1 MFASGG
7 VSAAT
12 QGSLGSTTLRGSDMA
27 ICVRIAI
34 AIGTAVGLSC
44 ALSPFVA
51 RPAWAASNK
60 VRITKLTNVTF
71 GSIANVGV
79 DAVQAQSVCLYSDTN
94 TKGYNIKATGSGPSG
109 AFRLASGLNSLAY
122 EVQWSSSA
130 GQNSGIQLSPNIP
143 LTGQVSAATQQACT
157 MGPATS
163 ASLIVVLRS
172 TALSSATAGSYSG
185 TLTLVVGP
193 E

>member
-1 MFASGG
+1 
-7 VSAAT
+7 
-12 QGSLGSTTLRGSDMA
+12 MA

-172 TALSSATAGSYSG
+172 TALSATAGSYSG